1 MIWGHETV
9 KENER
14 DDDESQMRNG
24 SWRRRE
30 DRDGNV
36 LEIKGRS
43 SGEGLQ
49 GKINCAVT
57 GPGSV

>member
-14 DDDESQMRNG
+14 DDDESQMRDD

-30 DRDGNV
+30 DRDGD
-36 LEIKGRS
+36 
-43 SGEGLQ
+43 
-49 GKINCAVT
+49 
-57 GPGSV
+57 